1 MVDTFVRFDDAC
13 SSYDDDEEDDSRHNS
28 DGPGGPS
35 TVRSDVSERSP
46 TPPDDAGTRETTA
59 GDEKRSNTPWA
70 ETMKLPVDGEWC
82 SKSAKHFY
90 RCLRD
95 RLDDQQLVAAI
106 DNYIEANCYRS
117 ETDADDDGGGTGN
130 TFPEKRD
137 WPKYVSKQKFHS
149 WGGKRNAGQV
159 FYPWGGKRTAVPRAH
174 KQPKVVI
181 RNPFHS
187 WGGKRSDLAVAV
199 MA

>member
-1 MVDTFVRFDDAC
+1 
-13 SSYDDDEEDDSRHNS
+13 
-28 DGPGGPS
+28 
-35 TVRSDVSERSP
+35 
-46 TPPDDAGTRETTA
+46 
-59 GDEKRSNTPWA
+59 
-70 ETMKLPVDGEWC
+70 MKLPVDGEWC
-82 SKSAKHFY
+82 SKSAKNFY

-117 ETDADDDGGGTGN
+117 ETDADDGGGGPGN

-159 FYPWGGKRTAVPRAH
+159 FYPCGGKRTAVPRAH